1 VPEQEEGPLGHVLRA
16 ALPWRDRPPLTEC
29 GKDPAPGMPA
39 MSLEEFAAKVRAQGK
54 QRSALTTCMT
64 CWATAARHQAT
75 TWAASPVAVIARE
88 ASWAAAGY
96 WLPGAV
102 RDDPVARLFRDELLA
117 VAELVSRHRAEFDG
131 IVSGLAGAARL
142 DDARRRRRGRAS

>member
-1 VPEQEEGPLGHVLRA
+1 VPEELLGHVLRA
-16 ALPWRDRPPLTEC
+16 ALPWRDRKPLTEC
-29 GKDPAPGMPA
+29 GKEPAPGMPVL
-39 MSLEEFAAKVRAQGK
+39 SLEEFAAKVKAQGQ

-88 ASWAAAGY
+88 ASWART
-96 WLPGAV
+96 WQPGVV

-117 VAELVSRHRAEFDG
+117 LAELVARHPAEFAG
-131 IVSGLAGAARL
+131 IVAGLAGASRL
-142 DDARRRRRGRAS
+142 DDARRRRRRSAS